1 VALYLLR
8 RVLVAIPTLLLV
20 VAIVFF
26 GIRILPTDIADVI
39 VEAAPFGGSALTKEA
54 IRQQFDLDKPLL
66 VQFGLY
72 VSRLA
77 TGDLGVSAYDRRPVG
92 DRIKR
97 ALPTTLELAAIAI
110 LISVGLAIAAGTV
123 SAVYRDTTV
132 DYTVRV
138 VSITMFSIPVFW
150 VGTMVIVFPAIW
162 WRYFPPITYMSFFD
176 DPVQN
181 LRQFLPPAV
190 VLGLALMGSV
200 TRLVRSALLEVLR
213 QDYVRTARA
222 KGLRDRTVV
231 IRHAL
236 RNGFLPV
243 LSFIGLQVA
252 TLLGGTVIIESIFA
266 MPGLGTLLLNS
277 VLTRDY
283 PVIEG
288 TVLLFGAMVVLTNL
302 LTDLGYMFV
311 DPRVRHA

>member
-1 VALYLLR
+1 
-8 RVLVAIPTLLLV
+8 
-20 VAIVFF
+20 
-26 GIRILPTDIADVI
+26 
-39 VEAAPFGGSALTKEA
+39 
-54 IRQQFDLDKPLL
+54 
-66 VQFGLY
+66 
-72 VSRLA
+72 
-77 TGDLGVSAYDRRPVG
+77 
-92 DRIKR
+92 
-97 ALPTTLELAAIAI
+97 
-110 LISVGLAIAAGTV
+110 
-123 SAVYRDTTV
+123 
-132 DYTVRV
+132 
-138 VSITMFSIPVFW
+138 
-150 VGTMVIVFPAIW
+150 
-162 WRYFPPITYMSFFD
+162 
-176 DPVQN
+176 
-181 LRQFLPPAV
+181 
-190 VLGLALMGSV
+190 MGSV

>member
-1 VALYLLR
+1 MALYVLR
-8 RVLVAIPTLLLV
+8 RLIVAIPTLLLV
-20 VAIVFF
+20 IAIVFF
-26 GIRILPTDIADVI
+26 GIRVLPTDIADVI
-39 VEAAPFGGSALTKEA
+39 VESAPFGGSALTKEA
-54 IRQQFDLDKPLL
+54 IRQQYDLDKPLL

-72 VSRLA
+72 VSRLV
-77 TGDLGVSAYDRRPVG
+77 TGDLGVSAYDRRPVA

-97 ALPTTLELAAIAI
+97 ALPTTLELTAIAI
-110 LISVGLAIAAGTV
+110 FISVGLAIAAGTV
-123 SAVYRDTTV
+123 SAVYRDTSV
-132 DYTVRV
+132 DYVVRV
-138 VSITMFSIPVFW
+138 TSITMFSIPVFW

-162 WRYFPPITYMSFFD
+162 WRYFPPISYVSLIE
-176 DPVQN
+176 DPLQN
-181 LRQFLPPAV
+181 LRQFLPPAL

-222 KGLRDRTVV
+222 KGLRGRTVV

-236 RNGFLPV
+236 RNGFLPI

-283 PVIEG
+283 PVIQG
-288 TVLLFGAMVVLTNL
+288 SVLVFGGLVVLTNL